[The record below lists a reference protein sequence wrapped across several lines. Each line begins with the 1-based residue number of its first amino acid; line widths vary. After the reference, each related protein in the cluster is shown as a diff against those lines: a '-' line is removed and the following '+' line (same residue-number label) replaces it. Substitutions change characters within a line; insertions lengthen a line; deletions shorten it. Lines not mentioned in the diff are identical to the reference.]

1 MSKVVHLGLLVL
13 ILLSVALL
21 ADEDEEVVPEEEK
34 MTFHAQA
41 ELGVRLLL
49 SPLGQTNSAQ
59 TNLHPG
65 RATPS
70 HNSPSPHEIP
80 P

>member
-21 ADEDEEVVPEEEK
+21 ADEDEEVVPEDVK

-41 ELGVRLLL
+41 ELGVRLL
-49 SPLGQTNSAQ
+49 SFLG
-59 TNLHPG
+59 
-65 RATPS
+65 
-70 HNSPSPHEIP
+70 
-80 P
+80 